1 MTTLKS
7 TDTTDR
13 AFGLGGMAV
22 AMVVWESER
31 FMQSLDIDAPADLGL
46 ALYPEFFMI
55 RSPKASPREAW
66 NDAVEKFQLG
76 TGLLISNLLCRA
88 LVRQNTEITPQMRQS
103 LVRSLED
110 EGRQSAD
117 LTPAEVE
124 ALFSKAYSYFHKIF
138 SHPAVADLTR
148 TLCSTLESERHL
160 GHERVMEILAPL
172 QRL

>member
-1 MTTLKS
+1 MTTLTY

-22 AMVVWESER
+22 AMVVWESDR
-31 FMQSLDIDAPADLGL
+31 YLQALDIDAPADFGM

-55 RSPKASPREAW
+55 RSPKASPRETW

-103 LVRSLED
+103 LIRSLEE
-110 EGRQSAD
+110 EGRETAD

-124 ALFSKAYSYFHKIF
+124 ALFSKAYSYFHKLF
-138 SHPAVADLTR
+138 SHPAVASLAR
-148 TLCSTLESERHL
+148 NLCTTLETERRL
-160 GHERVMEILAPL
+160 GHERLMEILAPL